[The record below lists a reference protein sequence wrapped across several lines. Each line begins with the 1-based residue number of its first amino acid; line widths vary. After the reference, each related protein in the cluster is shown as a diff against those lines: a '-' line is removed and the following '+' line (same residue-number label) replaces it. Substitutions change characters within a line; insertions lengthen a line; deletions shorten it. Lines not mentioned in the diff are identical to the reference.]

1 MHFSLKYQFNIF
13 FYFLSPSSPFS
24 PMIHYHASRRGN
36 KPSDGR
42 IFERYGRWIFH
53 VSRDDLL
60 SRGNRLLIHRVSR
73 CGSKGTDR
81 LFEGFA
87 IPFDSQKLDPLS
99 RGLGGWPW
107 MTLIPL
113 IPLSL
118 SLLLLHRARP
128 YFKTTRPV
136 TARSSRSRFG
146 ILNFPTSATP
156 IRHYLSAASHRT
168 LINGEPRNMRM
179 KRHRTCRTD
188 CAMLIPGF
196 IGRNR

>member
-99 RGLGGWPW
+99 RGPGGWPW

-113 IPLSL
+113 IPFSL
-118 SLLLLHRARP
+118 SSSSSSSSTELDHILRRHGLSRLGLLALGSE
-128 YFKTTRPV
+128 Y
-136 TARSSRSRFG
+136 
-146 ILNFPTSATP
+146 
-156 IRHYLSAASHRT
+156 
-168 LINGEPRNMRM
+168 
-179 KRHRTCRTD
+179 
-188 CAMLIPGF
+188 
-196 IGRNR
+196 